1 MILLSVLMVVIGLA
15 VVITF
20 YYFRTALSWVLDVK
34 TTDQDLVNP
43 NSRNGVRRSGLSFLQ
58 TDNVHYQQQ
67 HQQQQHQQQK
77 HPQHQQQPHARCM
90 DAGHGPNND
99 GARILPRNLLYGVQH
114 DPALMQRPW
123 MSVQGR
129 NSRAWRQMRA
139 RQRSSSLSSSAT
151 SPTDSDSCGQQQ
163 SPRRPPRAARKHQA
177 HARSSQLPGRK
188 SAPQQSSQSE

>member
-1 MILLSVLMVVIGLA
+1 MVVIGLA

-43 NSRNGVRRSGLSFLQ
+43 SSRNGVQRSGLKFLQ
-58 TDNVHYQQQ
+58 TDNVHH
-67 HQQQQHQQQK
+67 HQQQQ
-77 HPQHQQQPHARCM
+77 QQQPHARYM
-90 DAGHGPNND
+90 DVGHGSNNT
-99 GARILPRNLLYGVQH
+99 GTRALPRNLLYGVRH

-139 RQRSSSLSSSAT
+139 CQRSSSISSSAT
-151 SPTDSDSCGQQQ
+151 SPTDSDSCGQQ
-163 SPRRPPRAARKHQA
+163 SPRRPPRAARKHQT
-177 HARSSQLPGRK
+177 HARSFQLPGRK

>member
-1 MILLSVLMVVIGLA
+1 MVVIGLA

-43 NSRNGVRRSGLSFLQ
+43 NSRNGVRRSGLRFLQ
-58 TDNVHYQQQ
+58 TDNVRYQQQ
-67 HQQQQHQQQK
+67 QQQQ
-77 HPQHQQQPHARCM
+77 QQQPHARYM

-114 DPALMQRPW
+114 DPVLMQRPW